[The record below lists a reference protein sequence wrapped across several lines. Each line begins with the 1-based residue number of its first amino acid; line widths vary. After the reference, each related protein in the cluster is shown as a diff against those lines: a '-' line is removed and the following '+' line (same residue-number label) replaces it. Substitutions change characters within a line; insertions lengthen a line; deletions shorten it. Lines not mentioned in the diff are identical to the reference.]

1 MTTCKEC
8 FQCICENLEWN
19 PSEQAKEA
27 LVVLRQ
33 FKGVFEEADAMIED
47 SVLQEICRNLAEI
60 HFGRITP
67 LDTKPI
73 ETIRIE
79 YFSRTG
85 RDLPEFFCHMAY
97 VNTLKKDA
105 EEILRKSEEKK
116 LHGLKKCAEIIDA
129 EKAGQNLIV
138 RFREQCDELQ
148 KKKQSKESAEKS
160 CCCGC
165 QNCTCGKRG
174 GN

>member
-47 SVLQEICRNLAEI
+47 AVLQEICRNLAEI
-60 HFGRITP
+60 HFGRILP

-73 ETIRIE
+73 ETIRVE

-105 EEILRKSEEKK
+105 EELLKTAAEKK
-116 LHGLKKCAEIIDA
+116 LHGLKKCAEVIDA
-129 EKAGQNLIV
+129 EKIGQNLIE
-138 RFREQCDELQ
+138 RFREQCGEMQ
-148 KKKQSKESAEKS
+148 KKKQTCSSAEKS
-160 CCCGC
+160 CSGC
-165 QNCTCGKRG
+165 QNCTCGKG
-174 GN
+174 GV